1 MSATP
6 SVTSILAPD
15 WGEDLSA
22 TELIAQEKS
31 NLHKELEWLLRMEV
45 PAVFMQLGL
54 MLKDCAQT
62 LAGPSGVSS
71 AVAQASVFTAPI
83 TNTSDS
89 VKGFAMLEGSRIIK
103 ADVTVRFSKWN
114 KSLPISTS
122 ITSKEP
128 WILSQIQNAT
138 NYVQLALSELDDSS
152 LQHGLFHTREQVQS
166 VMDRVMAFLRKAQD
180 QLLFQSNLFPYNID
194 DLQLV
199 TEPTGVLMPLASFS
213 PPTRFC
219 IVVAHLDSSML
230 LVCLITTSQNAFNP
244 RLPADLFV
252 DFSINYAALNVSVTF
267 RKGFFLSLF
276 AVV

>member
-194 DLQLV
+194 DLQL
-199 TEPTGVLMPLASFS
+199 
-213 PPTRFC
+213 
-219 IVVAHLDSSML
+219 
-230 LVCLITTSQNAFNP
+230 NAFNP

-252 DFSINYAALNVSVTF
+252 DFSINYAALNVSVYACTLLGTNQPA
-267 RKGFFLSLF
+267 RKPSSVARKKADMLIGY
-276 AVV
+276 V